1 MERGSERLKR
11 LAQEHNTMSPAR
23 SGGERTYKEASAP
36 QRSSYCVTHK
46 QSKSANIQKMQ
57 RYNTLTALPVSVQHE
72 SRVTLTSEAS
82 LSIDTY
88 LLAIMTAGAALVK
101 I

>member
-1 MERGSERLKR
+1 
-11 LAQEHNTMSPAR
+11 
-23 SGGERTYKEASAP
+23 
-36 QRSSYCVTHK
+36 
-46 QSKSANIQKMQ
+46 MQ
-57 RYNTLTALPVSVQHE
+57 CYNTLTALPVSVQHE

>member
-1 MERGSERLKR
+1 
-11 LAQEHNTMSPAR
+11 MSPTR
-23 SGGERTYKEASAP
+23 SGGELTNQEAYALP
-36 QRSSYCVTHK
+36 RSSYCVTHK
-46 QSKSANIQKMQ
+46 QWKRANIQKLS

-88 LLAIMTAGAALVK
+88 LLAILTAGAALVK